1 MRLAWRPPPLPA
13 PVALWTCVVA
23 GHMLSIL
30 APFPSHLEV
39 PARAFALTLG
49 AMSLS
54 VGVWRERRPAFGR
67 RASAREWVETVLGVS
82 AAVMAGVA
90 LGAEADRAAW
100 PLPVHPR
107 ETELVVEG
115 IVLDTAS
122 IDATPPAVLF
132 LARRVRVGDEERDT
146 TARLTLRWHDDAVPP
161 RWIVPGLWLR
171 VEGRYRPPEDARN
184 PGQSAPGRWLER
196 LGIAG
201 TVAVDPLSVGA
212 PPDPP
217 ERGGSPGALLRDR
230 IARLFASEL
239 SPPTGALARGML
251 LGDRSGISPAVQ
263 DAFRDGG
270 TIHILSISGLH
281 VCILAGFL
289 ALLGTVARLPL
300 RASAVVELA
309 GLWAYVTLVGAPACA
324 IRSAILWTAVRSGR
338 LLGTVVRPLTAWGL
352 AGLLIHLA
360 DPSTVRDPGF
370 QLSFLAVL
378 GLGASGALSR
388 PPGPSPAR
396 AHPVAERARAA
407 WRGTWSLFIQSA
419 GACVGTAGL
428 SSRLFGSVPVV
439 GLLLNLA
446 VVPICTLFMAETA
459 LLLAAAVT
467 GLDPLRAAAAGAA
480 EASGL
485 LLLGVNAW
493 GARLLDPWV
502 TRAVA
507 PTWALAVAALA
518 LLAAWSVTESV
529 RGGGVTRRTA
539 SRWGF
544 AALALSA
551 LVPLAPGA
559 PSSPSMPPGTAVM
572 VSLDIGQ
579 GDATWIGFEDDASLL
594 CDAGPRDE
602 RRDMGERVV
611 EPALRAEG
619 FTPPMAILSHAH
631 LDHVGGFE
639 WLARRGWIR
648 DVWENGSDPL
658 GSWRAGID
666 AGLRAAGHSFVPVRC
681 DTTVYLGRK
690 ARIRFLP
697 GLGGGAENDRS
708 LAAQVEVEGRTIL
721 LSGDLEAA
729 GEEALLPRIGRC
741 DVLKAPHHGS
751 RTSSAPEWIARI
763 RPSILLVSCGE
774 RNRFGHPDP
783 AVMGRYRRS
792 GTEILRTDRE
802 GAIRVTITRAGAWIS
817 TRAHPAPRWLPWRRD
832 STVTSS
838 VDAP

>member
-1 MRLAWRPPPLPA
+1 EWRPPLLPA
-13 PVALWTCVVA
+13 PVALWSLVVA
-23 GHMLSIL
+23 GHL
-30 APFPSHLEV
+30 AASHAPLPSRLEE
-39 PARAFALTLG
+39 PARAGALAIGG
-49 AMSLS
+49 ASLLAGS
-54 VGVWRERRPAFGR
+54 WRERRPGFGR
-67 RASAREWVETVLGVS
+67 RASIREGLEALTGAL
-82 AAVMAGVA
+82 AAALAGAA

-107 ETELVVEG
+107 ETAIVVEG

-132 LARRVRVGDEERDT
+132 HARRVRVGETERVVS
-146 TARLTLRWHDDAVPP
+146 ARLTLRWHDDAVPP

-171 VEGRYRPPEDARN
+171 AEGRYRPPEDARN

-217 ERGGSPGALLRDR
+217 ERGGSPGAILRDR

-239 SPPTGALARGML
+239 SPPVGALARGML
-251 LGDRSGISPAVQ
+251 LGDRSGISPAIQ
-263 DAFRDGG
+263 SAFRDGG

-289 ALLGTVARLPL
+289 ALAGTIARLPL

-324 IRSAILWTAVRSGR
+324 IRSALLWTAVRSGR
-338 LLGTVVRPLTAWGL
+338 LLGTVVRPFTAWGL

-360 DPSTVRDPGF
+360 EPSTALDPGF

-388 PPGPSPAR
+388 PPGPSRSR
-396 AHPVAERARAA
+396 AGPLAERVHAA
-407 WRGTWSLFIQSA
+407 CRGTWSLFVQSA

-428 SSRLFGSVPVV
+428 SSRLFGSIPVV

-446 VVPICTLFMAETA
+446 VIPICTLFMAETA
-459 LLLAAAVT
+459 LLLAAAAA
-467 GLDPLRAAAAGAA
+467 GLDPVREAAAGAA

-485 LLLGVNAW
+485 LLLAVNAW
-493 GARLLDPWV
+493 GARLLDPWI
-502 TRAVA
+502 TREVA
-507 PTWALAVAALA
+507 PAWGLAVAALT
-518 LLAAWSVTESV
+518 LLIAWATIESV
-529 RGGGVTRRTA
+529 RGGRVARRTA
-539 SRWGF
+539 
-544 AALALSA
+544 ALWALGALSISA
-551 LVPLAPGA
+551 FAPVLPDVA
-559 PSSPSMPPGTAVM
+559 SSPSTLPRSAVV

-579 GDATWIGFEDDASLL
+579 GDATWIGFEDGASLL

-602 RRDMGERVV
+602 RRDMGARVI
-611 EPALRAEG
+611 EPALREEG
-619 FTPPMAILSHAH
+619 FAPPAAVLSHAH
-631 LDHVGGFE
+631 LDHFGGFE

-648 DVWENGSDPL
+648 DVWENGSDPD
-658 GSWRAGID
+658 GHWREGIA
-666 AGLRAAGHSFVPVRC
+666 AGLRERGRAFRPVRR
-681 DTTVYLGRK
+681 DTTALLGRN
-690 ARIRFLP
+690 ARMRLLP
-697 GLGGGAENDRS
+697 GPAHGAENDRS
-708 LAAQVEVEGRTIL
+708 LAAHIEIEGRTIL

-729 GEEALLPRIGRC
+729 GEEALLPRLGRC

-751 RTSSAPEWIARI
+751 RTSSAPEWIERI

-774 RNRFGHPDP
+774 RNRFGHPDA
-783 AVMGRYRRS
+783 AVMGRYRRV

-802 GAIRVTITRAGAWIS
+802 GAIRLTITRAGAWIS
-817 TRAHPAPRWLPWRRD
+817 TRAHPAPRWLGWRDD
-832 STVTSS
+832 SR
-838 VDAP
+838 